1 MAKQITVS
9 NRTKTWHVSVADRT
23 LASAERYN
31 NYMQSYA
38 HGVAGRMVMQQ
49 WLNEKRI
56 TEADLCH
63 QDGRPDAELIPSASQ
78 ALKDEFNAAIQ
89 AAVES
94 ISYPPYEE
102 AASTH

>member
-1 MAKQITVS
+1 MATKITVS

-31 NYMQSYA
+31 NYMQAYV
-38 HGVAGRMVMQQ
+38 HGAAGHMVMQQ
-49 WLNEKRI
+49 WLSEKRI
-56 TEADLCH
+56 AETDLCH
-63 QDGRPDAELIPSASQ
+63 RDGRPDAELIPSASQ
-78 ALKDEFNAAIQ
+78 ALKDEFNEAIQ

-102 AASTH
+102 VTSTH